1 MYCSLR
7 KLKFGK
13 RQPDPFTLIELLVV
27 IAIIAI
33 LAAMLLPALNG
44 ARGRAKSVV
53 CKSNLRQI
61 AIGYTAYCYDSNDY
75 TPNSYYWWRVIG
87 TGKRD
92 SLISVN
98 IGDGYVGG
106 MDAPF
111 GPNTSNI
118 SWAADARR
126 WPVFECPGEEGVW
139 NSAAHRP
146 DMISTMYDNDLQ
158 NNSYDINFFIN
169 NTLGYYKDD
178 ETRKFSKEP
187 AQEGGHSN
195 APLVMD
201 CQGYDHVGWFPN
213 MRGQDLDTAQCGAWS
228 VTYLTTFRHPNE
240 TMNVVYMD
248 GHVNAWPHYFR
259 TGEPNNPKI
268 DIWPYPGEL

>member
-1 MYCSLR
+1 MCCWLQ
-7 KLKFGK
+7 KLKFYK
-13 RQPDPFTLIELLVV
+13 RRPGPFTLIELLVV

-44 ARGRAKSVV
+44 ARGRATSVA

-61 AIGYTAYCYDSNDY
+61 AIGYTAYCFDSNDY

-98 IGDGYVGG
+98 IGDGYVGA

-118 SWAADARR
+118 SWAADVRR

-139 NSAAHRP
+139 NSEVAP
-146 DMISTMYDNDLQ
+146 GKISTMYDNDLQ

-169 NTLGYYKDD
+169 NTLGYYEEA
-178 ETRKFSKEP
+178 ETRKFSKKP
-187 AQEGGHSN
+187 DQEGGHSN

-201 CQGYDHVGWFPN
+201 SQGYDHVGWFPN
-213 MRGQDLDTAQCGAWS
+213 MRDQNFDNAQCGAWS
-228 VTYLTTFRHPNE
+228 VTYLTTFRHPND

-248 GHVNAWPHYFR
+248 GHVSAWQHFSQ
-259 TGEPNNPKI
+259 TGEPNNSKI